1 MNEYIRSDLALEN
14 RLNKNSGEEVKLH
27 REEILDFATVN
38 EIVFERSENNEG
50 GRYVCVSKERLWQAD
65 GKEYQ
70 LICDLIGRKIVD
82 MAAETTGKKID
93 KKFCVLVAGLGNS
106 DITADAIGPL
116 TIKNLTVTRHLR
128 EMEPK
133 IYSSL
138 GFCEI
143 AALSPGVLGQTGIE
157 TVELIRGAVQN
168 CTPDIVIVI
177 DALAA
182 RSCERLAATVQISDA
197 GIRPGSGIGNMR
209 MAINT
214 ETLGVP
220 VISVGI
226 PTVVNSSTLVY
237 EALNRAG
244 IKEYSQELQ
253 EVLENG
259 RSFFVTPKE
268 SDIITKQLSLL
279 LSDALSMAFTFK
291 S

>member
-226 PTVVNSSTLVY
+226 PTVVNSSTLLY

-279 LSDALSMAFTFK
+279 LSDALSMAFTVK